1 MAFLEVTFGRG
12 LGSPP
17 VMVGRGRRTE
27 RLTIDEAATDNPPVT
42 EMVCDT
48 GGRESEN
55 IADLVAGADCYVS
68 IGPDPDAEVPAAAN
82 SESWFMKSGERLQF
96 AIRAGDRV
104 SVVAAA

>member
-17 VMVGRGRRTE
+17 VMAGRGRRSE
-27 RLTIDEAATDNPPVT
+27 RLTIDEAATDPNVSV
-42 EMVCDT
+42 MICDT
-48 GGRESEN
+48 GGKEAEN
-55 IADLVAGADCYVS
+55 IADLVAGADCFVS
-68 IGPDPDAEVPAAAN
+68 IGPSPDAEVPAAPG